1 MAEAFFATLETE
13 LLDRHSFRNPR
24 EARPVIFEYIEGWY
38 NPHRRH
44 SALGYHSPANFERN
58 HSAEV
63 GGAGGGATLP
73 GEAGIPAEAN
83 PSASPVLLPRVA
95 GEAFLTR
102 WVREEEVT

>member
-1 MAEAFFATLETE
+1 MIQEILLEY
-13 LLDRHSFRNPR
+13 LHGFRRGGIPQKGTKR
-24 EARPVIFEYIEGWY
+24 IG
-38 NPHRRH
+38 H
-44 SALGYHSPANFERN
+44 LKCAN
-58 HSAEV
+58 AEV

>member
-1 MAEAFFATLETE
+1 VT
-13 LLDRHSFRNPR
+13 
-24 EARPVIFEYIEGWY
+24 FEYIEGWY

-44 SALGYHSPANFERN
+44 SALGYQSPANFERN

-73 GEAGIPAEAN
+73 GEAGIQAEAN